1 MSLTNQID
9 RSSVLENAVNQFKQ
23 LAKNTERSLSSI
35 SPVTIKLTQ
44 PKLRKSSSRYY
55 DFLFYGT
62 YEITSQ
68 ITNKQFIIKIKAH
81 TECKEIH
88 KLYRWANQWCLD
100 HAKKYLSNLHDNLF
114 SAGTNLE
121 TFYRNLQINYIQ
133 HNPDYLKGEQNLPD
147 TPEVLNA
154 CNKLYL
160 ACQKSMKTNKPMSAS
175 FTGIW
180 NQPSEVISWAEPS
193 G

>member
-23 LAKNTERSLSSI
+23 LAENTERSLSSI

-68 ITNKQFIIKIKAH
+68 ITNK
-81 TECKEIH
+81 
-88 KLYRWANQWCLD
+88 
-100 HAKKYLSNLHDNLF
+100 
-114 SAGTNLE
+114 
-121 TFYRNLQINYIQ
+121 
-133 HNPDYLKGEQNLPD
+133 
-147 TPEVLNA
+147 
-154 CNKLYL
+154 
-160 ACQKSMKTNKPMSAS
+160 
-175 FTGIW
+175 
-180 NQPSEVISWAEPS
+180 
-193 G
+193 